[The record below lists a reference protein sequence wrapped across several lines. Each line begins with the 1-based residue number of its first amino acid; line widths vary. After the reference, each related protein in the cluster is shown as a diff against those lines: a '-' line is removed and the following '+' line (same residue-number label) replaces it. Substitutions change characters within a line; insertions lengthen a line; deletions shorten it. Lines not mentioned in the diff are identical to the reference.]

1 MIKQIQIFVADTP
14 INLQDKINNFCID
27 FFPEEII
34 SIKIIRN
41 LNEQE
46 KEEKWLG
53 YIIYQKDEYQDA
65 SINDS

>member
-34 SIKIIRN
+34 SIKIVRN

-53 YIIYQKDEYQDA
+53 YIVYQKDEYQDA

>member
-53 YIIYQKDEYQDA
+53 YIVYQKDEYQDA